1 MKKYF
6 ISIIISLLLI
16 TSCSIQK
23 PIIEEKITAEVL
35 EPKIPIIEEFHPKEW
50 QEIFTDE
57 HLQTLISAALTN
69 NADVRTMQLNVEQA
83 AIQMRVAK
91 LSYLPS
97 FALSPSATV
106 TKANGV
112 SVSVSFNYELPLTMS
127 WELNLGGQVEAQKAA
142 TKYQWKNTQ
151 EQLNYT
157 RLQLIAS
164 VANAY
169 YTLIMLDEQLK
180 ISEQSVQL
188 QQETLEAITAM
199 KEVGM
204 MNELAVNQAETELQ
218 ATIASVS
225 DLRLQR
231 EKTERVLNLLLS
243 RTPQSVQCSN
253 YTNVKDI
260 NMDATS
266 PVSLEALAMRPDVRS
281 AEYQLRTS
289 FSNTKVAR
297 SQFYPSLK
305 LTAGG
310 SWTNNIGEIVN
321 PAKLL
326 LNLIG
331 GLTQPLFQMGQIK
344 AGFEIAKLQQE
355 QAQIAFEQVLLQ
367 AGSEVA
373 NALSEC
379 YTALQKLQVRE
390 SQVEA
395 SRKSMEN
402 SRELMQYS
410 SSVTYLEVLTAQSS
424 WLNAQLQQ
432 TADWLELQQGKINLY
447 KALCR

>member
-1 MKKYF
+1 MKKHF
-6 ISIIISLLLI
+6 IFIIINLLLLS
-16 TSCSIQK
+16 SCSIQK
-23 PIIEEKITAEVL
+23 PMIEEKISTKVL
-35 EPKIPIIEEFHPKEW
+35 EPQISLVEEYQPKKW
-50 QEIFTDE
+50 QEIFKDE
-57 HLQTLISAALTN
+57 PLQALISEALTN

-97 FALSPSATV
+97 FALSASGTV
-106 TKANGV
+106 VKANGTPV
-112 SVSVSFNYELPLTMS
+112 STSYELPLTMS

-142 TKYQWKNTQ
+142 TKYQWMNTQ

-164 VANAY
+164 LANTY
-169 YTLIMLDEQLK
+169 YTLIMLDEQLRL
-180 ISEQSVQL
+180 SEQSVQL
-188 QQETLEAITAM
+188 QRETLETITEM

-225 DLRLQR
+225 DLHLQR
-231 EKTERVLNLLLS
+231 EKTERALNLLLG
-243 RTPQSVQCSN
+243 RTPQSVQHSSF
-253 YTNVKDI
+253 TDVKGI
-260 NMDATS
+260 EMDADS

-281 AEYQLRTS
+281 AEYQLRAS

-305 LTAGG
+305 LTASG

-331 GLTQPLFQMGQIK
+331 GLTQPLSQMGQIK
-344 AGFEIAKLQQE
+344 AGFEIAKSQQE
-355 QAQIAFEQVLLQ
+355 QAQIAFEQALLQ

-379 YTALQKLQVRE
+379 HIAQQKLQVRE
-390 SQVEA
+390 AQVES
-395 SRKSMEN
+395 SRKAVEN

>member
-1 MKKYF
+1 MKGNWFF
-6 ISIIISLLLI
+6 ILTILLMVG
-16 TSCSIQK
+16 CGVQK
-23 PIIEEKITAEVL
+23 PVVEEAVRPNLL
-35 EPKIPIIEEFHPKEW
+35 EPDIVLVDSMSMRSW
-50 QEIFTDE
+50 QEIFVDE
-57 HLQTLISAALTN
+57 PLLSLIAEALDS

-97 FALSPSATV
+97 FALSPSGTV
-106 TKANGV
+106 TKANGAPV
-112 SVSVSFNYELPLTMS
+112 STSYELPLTMS
-127 WELNLGGQVEAQKAA
+127 WELNLGGQVEALKAA
-142 TKYQWKNTQ
+142 TKYQWMNTQ
-151 EQLNYT
+151 EQLKYT

-169 YTLIMLDEQLK
+169 YTLIMLDEQLRL
-180 ISEQSVQL
+180 SEQSVQL
-188 QQETLEAITAM
+188 QRETLETITAM

-231 EKTERVLNLLLS
+231 EKTERALNLLLS
-243 RTPQSVQCSN
+243 RTPQNVQYS
-253 YTNVKDI
+253 TFTDVKEI
-260 NMDATS
+260 SMDADS

-281 AEYQLRTS
+281 AEYQLRAS

-305 LTAGG
+305 LTASG

-344 AGFEIAKLQQE
+344 AGFEIAKSQQE
-355 QAQIAFEQVLLQ
+355 QAQIAFEQALLQ

-379 YTALQKLQVRE
+379 HTAQQKLLVRE
-390 SQVEA
+390 AQVEA
-395 SRKSMEN
+395 SRKAVEN
-402 SRELMQYS
+402 VRELMQYS
-410 SSVTYLEVLTAQSS
+410 PSVTYLEVLTAQSS

-432 TADWLELQQGKINLY
+432 TADWLELQQGRINLY
-447 KALCR
+447 KSLCQ

>member
-1 MKKYF
+1 MVG
-6 ISIIISLLLI
+6 
-16 TSCSIQK
+16 CGVQK
-23 PIIEEKITAEVL
+23 PVVEEAVRPNLL
-35 EPKIPIIEEFHPKEW
+35 EPDIILVDSVPMRSW
-50 QEIFTDE
+50 QEIFVDE
-57 HLQTLISAALTN
+57 SLQALISEALTN
-69 NADVRTMQLNVEQA
+69 NADVRTVQLSVEQA

-106 TKANGV
+106 TKANGAPV
-112 SVSVSFNYELPLTMS
+112 STSYELPLTMS
-127 WELNLGGQVEAQKAA
+127 WELNLGGQVEALKAA
-142 TKYQWKNTQ
+142 TKYQWMNTQ
-151 EQLNYT
+151 EQLKYMQ
-157 RLQLIAS
+157 LQLIAS

-169 YTLIMLDEQLK
+169 YTLIMLNEQLRL
-180 ISEQSVQL
+180 SEQSVQL
-188 QQETLEAITAM
+188 QRETLETITAM

-231 EKTERVLNLLLS
+231 EKTGRALNVLLS
-243 RTPQSVQCSN
+243 RTPQNVQYSN
-253 YTNVKDI
+253 YTDVKDI
-260 NMDATS
+260 NMDADS

-281 AEYQLRTS
+281 AEYQLRAS

-305 LTAGG
+305 LTASG
-310 SWTNNIGEIVN
+310 SWTNNIGEVVN

-344 AGFEIAKLQQE
+344 AGFEIAKSQQE
-355 QAQIAFEQVLLQ
+355 QAQIAFEHALLQ

-379 YTALQKLQVRE
+379 HTAQQKLLVRE
-390 SQVEA
+390 AQVEA
-395 SRKSMEN
+395 SRKAVEN
-402 SRELMQYS
+402 VRELMQYS
-410 SSVTYLEVLTAQSS
+410 PSVTYLEVLTAQSS

>member
-1 MKKYF
+1 MVG
-6 ISIIISLLLI
+6 
-16 TSCSIQK
+16 CSVQK
-23 PIIEEKITAEVL
+23 PVVEEAVRPNLL
-35 EPKIPIIEEFHPKEW
+35 EPDIILVDSVPARSW
-50 QEIFTDE
+50 QDIFVDE
-57 HLQTLISAALTN
+57 SLQALISEALTN

-106 TKANGV
+106 TKANGAPV
-112 SVSVSFNYELPLTMS
+112 STSYELPLTMS

-142 TKYQWKNTQ
+142 TKYQWLNAQ
-151 EQLNYT
+151 EQLKYT
-157 RLQLIAS
+157 QLQLIAS
-164 VANAY
+164 VANLY
-169 YTLIMLDEQLK
+169 YTFIMLDEQLRL
-180 ISEQSVQL
+180 SEQSVRL
-188 QQETLEAITAM
+188 QRETLETITAM

-231 EKTERVLNLLLS
+231 EKTKRALNLLLS
-243 RTPQSVQCSN
+243 RTPQNVQCS
-253 YTNVKDI
+253 TFADVKDI
-260 NMDATS
+260 SMDADS

-281 AEYQLRTS
+281 AEYQLRAS

-305 LTAGG
+305 LTASG

-344 AGFEIAKLQQE
+344 AGFEIAKSQQE
-355 QAQIAFEQVLLQ
+355 QAQIAFEQALLQ

-379 YTALQKLQVRE
+379 HTAQQKLLVRKA
-390 SQVEA
+390 QVEA
-395 SRKSMEN
+395 SRKAVEN
-402 SRELMQYS
+402 VRELMQYS
-410 SSVTYLEVLTAQSS
+410 PSVTYLEVLTAQSS

>member
-1 MKKYF
+1 MKKHF
-6 ISIIISLLLI
+6 IFIIINLLLLS
-16 TSCSIQK
+16 SCSIQK
-23 PIIEEKITAEVL
+23 PIIEEKITTTVL
-35 EPKIPIIEEFHPKEW
+35 EPEISLVEEYQPREW
-50 QEIFTDE
+50 QEIFKDE
-57 HLQTLISAALTN
+57 PLQSLISEALTN
-69 NADVRTMQLNVEQA
+69 NADVRTMQLSVEQA

-97 FALSPSATV
+97 FALSPAATV

-112 SVSVSFNYELPLTMS
+112 PVSASYELPLTMS

-142 TKYQWKNTQ
+142 TKYQWMNTQ

-164 VANAY
+164 VANTY
-169 YTLIMLDEQLK
+169 YTLIMLDEQLRL
-180 ISEQSVQL
+180 SEQSVQL
-188 QQETLEAITAM
+188 QRETLEAINAM

-231 EKTERVLNLLLS
+231 EKTERALNLLLG
-243 RTPQSVQCSN
+243 RTPQSVQHSS
-253 YTNVKDI
+253 YADVKGI
-260 NMDATS
+260 EMDADS

-281 AEYQLRTS
+281 AEYQLRAS

-297 SQFYPSLK
+297 SQFYPSLQ
-305 LTAGG
+305 LTGSG

-344 AGFEIAKLQQE
+344 ANFEIAKSQQE
-355 QAQIAFEQVLLQ
+355 QAQIAFEQALLQ

-379 YTALQKLQVRE
+379 HTAQQKLQVRE
-390 SQVEA
+390 AQVES
-395 SRKSMEN
+395 SRKAVEN

>member
-1 MKKYF
+1 MKNRLF
-6 ISIIISLLLI
+6 LI
-16 TSCSIQK
+16 LVSALMAGCSVQK
-23 PIIEEKITAEVL
+23 PVVEEAVRPNLL
-35 EPKIPIIEEFHPKEW
+35 EPDIILVDSVPMRSW
-50 QEIFTDE
+50 QEIFVDE
-57 HLQTLISAALTN
+57 SLQALISEALTN
-69 NADVRTMQLNVEQA
+69 NADVRTMRLNVEQA

-106 TKANGV
+106 TKANGAPV
-112 SVSVSFNYELPLTMS
+112 STIYELPLTMS
-127 WELNLGGQVEAQKAA
+127 WELNLGGQVEAQKAV
-142 TKYQWKNTQ
+142 TKYQWMNAQ
-151 EQLNYT
+151 EQLKYT
-157 RLQLIAS
+157 QLQLIAS

-169 YTLIMLDEQLK
+169 YTLIMLDEQLRL
-180 ISEQSVQL
+180 SEQSVQL
-188 QQETLEAITAM
+188 QRETLETITAM

-225 DLRLQR
+225 DLHLQR
-231 EKTERVLNLLLS
+231 DKTVRALNLLLS
-243 RTPQSVQCSN
+243 RTPQNVQYSN
-253 YTNVKDI
+253 YTDVKDI
-260 NMDATS
+260 NMDADS

-281 AEYQLRTS
+281 AEYQLRAS

-305 LTAGG
+305 LTASG

-344 AGFEIAKLQQE
+344 AGFEIAKSQQE
-355 QAQIAFEQVLLQ
+355 QAQIAFEQALLQ

-379 YTALQKLQVRE
+379 HTAQQKLLVRE
-390 SQVEA
+390 AQVES
-395 SRKSMEN
+395 SRRAVEN
-402 SRELMQYS
+402 VRELMQYS

-447 KALCR
+447 KALCQ

>member
-1 MKKYF
+1 MLT
-6 ISIIISLLLI
+6 LLMVG
-16 TSCSIQK
+16 CSVQK
-23 PIIEEKITAEVL
+23 PVVEEAVRPNLL
-35 EPKIPIIEEFHPKEW
+35 EPDIILVDSMSMRSW
-50 QEIFTDE
+50 QEIFVDE
-57 HLQTLISAALTN
+57 PLQSLIAEALDS

-97 FALSPSATV
+97 FALSPSGTVSKAQSSTATY
-106 TKANGV
+106 T
-112 SVSVSFNYELPLTMS
+112 YELPLTMS
-127 WELNLGGQVEAQKAA
+127 WELNLGGQMAAQKAA
-142 TKYQWKNTQ
+142 TKYQWMNAQ
-151 EQLNYT
+151 EQLKYT

-169 YTLIMLDEQLK
+169 YTLIMLDEQLRL
-180 ISEQSVQL
+180 SEQSVQL
-188 QQETLEAITAM
+188 QRETLETITAM

-218 ATIASVS
+218 VTVASVS

-231 EKTERVLNLLLS
+231 EKTERALNVLLS
-243 RTPQSVQCSN
+243 RTTQNVQYST
-253 YTNVKDI
+253 YADVKDI
-260 NMDATS
+260 NMDADA

-281 AEYQLRTS
+281 AEYQLRAS

-305 LTAGG
+305 LTASG

-344 AGFEIAKLQQE
+344 ANFEIAKLQQE
-355 QAQIAFEQVLLQ
+355 QSQIAFEQALLQ

-379 YTALQKLQVRE
+379 HAAQQKLQVRE
-390 SQVEA
+390 AQVEA
-395 SRKSMEN
+395 SQKAVEN
-402 SRELMQYS
+402 VRELMQHS

-432 TADWLELQQGKINLY
+432 TADWLELQQGRINLY

>member
-1 MKKYF
+1 MKRLP
-6 ISIIISLLLI
+6 ILLAAALAVGC
-16 TSCSIQK
+16 TVQK
-23 PIIEEKITAEVL
+23 PVIEEAVRPNLL
-35 EPKIPIIEEFHPKEW
+35 ESGIALVDSVSMRPW
-50 QEIFTDE
+50 QEIFVDE
-57 HLQTLISAALTN
+57 PLQALISAALDS

-83 AIQMRVAK
+83 TIQMRVAK

-97 FALSPSATV
+97 FVLSPSATV

-112 SVSVSFNYELPLTMS
+112 PVSTSYELPLTMS

-142 TKYQWKNTQ
+142 TKYQWMNTQ

-157 RLQLIAS
+157 RLQLVAA
-164 VANAY
+164 VANTY
-169 YTLIMLDEQLK
+169 YTLIMLDEQLRL
-180 ISEQSVQL
+180 SEQSVQL
-188 QQETLEAITAM
+188 QRETLETIIAM
-199 KEVGM
+199 KEVGR

-231 EKTERVLNLLLS
+231 EKTERALNLLLS
-243 RTPQSVQCSN
+243 RTPQNVLCSN
-253 YTNVKDI
+253 YTDVKDI
-260 NMDATS
+260 NMDADA

-281 AEYQLRTS
+281 AEYQLRAS

-305 LTAGG
+305 LTASG
-310 SWTNNIGEIVN
+310 SWTNNIGEIIN

-344 AGFEIAKLQQE
+344 AGFEMAKSQQE
-355 QAQIAFEQVLLQ
+355 QAQIAFEQALLQ

-373 NALSEC
+373 NAMSEC
-379 YTALQKLQVRE
+379 HTAQQKLLVRE
-390 SQVEA
+390 AQVEA
-395 SRKSMEN
+395 SRKAVEN

-447 KALCR
+447 KAFCL

>member
-1 MKKYF
+1 MKNNWFF
-6 ISIIISLLLI
+6 ILTTLLMVG
-16 TSCSIQK
+16 CGVQK
-23 PIIEEKITAEVL
+23 PVVEEAVRSNLL
-35 EPKIPIIEEFHPKEW
+35 EPDIILVDSVPMRSW
-50 QEIFTDE
+50 QEIFVDE
-57 HLQTLISAALTN
+57 PLQALISEALTN
-69 NADVRTMQLNVEQA
+69 NADVRTMQLSVEQA

-106 TKANGV
+106 TKANGAPV
-112 SVSVSFNYELPLTMS
+112 STSYELPLTMN
-127 WELNLGGQVEAQKAA
+127 WELNLGGQVEALKAA
-142 TKYQWKNTQ
+142 TKHQWMNTQ
-151 EQLNYT
+151 EQFKYT
-157 RLQLIAS
+157 QLQLIAS

-169 YTLIMLDEQLK
+169 YTLIMLDEQLRL
-180 ISEQSVQL
+180 SEQSVQL
-188 QQETLEAITAM
+188 QRETLETITAM

-231 EKTERVLNLLLS
+231 EKTERALNLLLS
-243 RTPQSVQCSN
+243 RTPQNVQYSN
-253 YTNVKDI
+253 YTDVKDI
-260 NMDATS
+260 NIDAYS

-281 AEYQLRTS
+281 AEYQLRAS

-305 LTAGG
+305 LTASG

-331 GLTQPLFQMGQIK
+331 GLTQPLFQVRQIK
-344 AGFEIAKLQQE
+344 AGFEIAKSQQE
-355 QAQIAFEQVLLQ
+355 QAQIAFEQALLQ

-379 YTALQKLQVRE
+379 HTAQQKLLVRE
-390 SQVEA
+390 AQVEA
-395 SRKSMEN
+395 SRKAVEN
-402 SRELMQYS
+402 VRELMQYS
-410 SSVTYLEVLTAQSS
+410 PSVTYLEVLTAQSS

>member
-1 MKKYF
+1 
-6 ISIIISLLLI
+6 
-16 TSCSIQK
+16 
-23 PIIEEKITAEVL
+23 
-35 EPKIPIIEEFHPKEW
+35 
-50 QEIFTDE
+50 
-57 HLQTLISAALTN
+57 
-69 NADVRTMQLNVEQA
+69 MQLNVEQA

-106 TKANGV
+106 TKANGAPV
-112 SVSVSFNYELPLTMS
+112 STSYELPLTMS
-127 WELNLGGQVEAQKAA
+127 WELNLGGQVEALKAA
-142 TKYQWKNTQ
+142 TKYQWMNAQ
-151 EQLNYT
+151 EQLKYT
-157 RLQLIAS
+157 QLQLIAS

-169 YTLIMLDEQLK
+169 YTLIMLDEQLRL
-180 ISEQSVQL
+180 SEQSVQL
-188 QQETLEAITAM
+188 QRETLETITAM

-231 EKTERVLNLLLS
+231 EKTERALNLLLS
-243 RTPQSVQCSN
+243 RTPQNVQYS
-253 YTNVKDI
+253 TFTDVKDI
-260 NMDATS
+260 SMDADS
-266 PVSLEALAMRPDVRS
+266 PVSLEALATRPDVRS
-281 AEYQLRTS
+281 AEYQLRAS

-305 LTAGG
+305 LTASG

-344 AGFEIAKLQQE
+344 AGFEIAKSQQE
-355 QAQIAFEQVLLQ
+355 QAQIAFEQALLQ

-379 YTALQKLQVRE
+379 HTAQQKLLVRKA
-390 SQVEA
+390 QVEA
-395 SRKSMEN
+395 SRKAVEN
-402 SRELMQYS
+402 VRELMQYS
-410 SSVTYLEVLTAQSS
+410 PSVTYLEVLTAQSS

>member
-1 MKKYF
+1 MKKHF
-6 ISIIISLLLI
+6 IFIIINLLLLS
-16 TSCSIQK
+16 SCSIQK
-23 PIIEEKITAEVL
+23 PMIEEKITTKVL
-35 EPKIPIIEEFHPKEW
+35 EPQISLVEEYQPKKW
-50 QEIFTDE
+50 QEIFKDE
-57 HLQTLISAALTN
+57 PLQALISEALTS
-69 NADVRTMQLNVEQA
+69 NADVLTMQLNVEQA

-97 FALSPSATV
+97 FALSASGTV
-106 TKANGV
+106 AKTNGTPV
-112 SVSVSFNYELPLTMS
+112 STSYELPLTMS

-142 TKYQWKNTQ
+142 TKYQWMNTQ

-164 VANAY
+164 LANTY
-169 YTLIMLDEQLK
+169 YTLIMLDEQLRL
-180 ISEQSVQL
+180 SEQSVQL
-188 QQETLEAITAM
+188 QRETLGTITEM

-225 DLRLQR
+225 ELHLQR
-231 EKTERVLNLLLS
+231 EKTERALNLLLG
-243 RTPQSVQCSN
+243 RTPQRVQHSS
-253 YTNVKDI
+253 YTDVKGI
-260 NMDATS
+260 EMDADS

-281 AEYQLRTS
+281 AEYQLRSS

-305 LTAGG
+305 LTASG

-344 AGFEIAKLQQE
+344 ANFEIAKSQQE
-355 QAQIAFEQVLLQ
+355 QAQIAFEQALLQ

-379 YTALQKLQVRE
+379 HTAQQKLQVRE
-390 SQVEA
+390 AQVES
-395 SRKSMEN
+395 SRKAVEN